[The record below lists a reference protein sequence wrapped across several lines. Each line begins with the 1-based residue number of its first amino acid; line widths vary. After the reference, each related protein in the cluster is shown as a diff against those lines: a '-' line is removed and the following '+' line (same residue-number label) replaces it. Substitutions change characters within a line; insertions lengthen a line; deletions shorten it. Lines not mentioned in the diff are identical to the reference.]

1 MSFHK
6 TSCLPF
12 SAVVG
17 LGSITGFQIVPKPA
31 LLGEKKTLY
40 NKTGK
45 TCFRKGCCITEK
57 GPMEHL
63 TLKYAY
69 LL

>member
-1 MSFHK
+1 MMSYLK
-6 TSCLPF
+6 SSCLPF

-17 LGSITGFQIVPKPA
+17 LGSITGFQIAPKPS
-31 LLGEKKTLY
+31 LLGGKKPLQQ
-40 NKTGK
+40 N
-45 TCFRKGCCITEK
+45 RKDLFQKACCITEK